1 MKLVK
6 LALILELKNAQVVE
20 EEISFSMDSVWPAS
34 KAVIIAMIQIDV
46 IPVTQAVHHA
56 VDPILKIV
64 PHVQYHFI
72 WTQVTT
78 LASHVVPKDKSTLA
92 VLAL

>member
-34 KAVIIAMIQIDV
+34 KAVIIAMILIVV
-46 IPVTQAVHHA
+46 IPVTLAVHHA

-72 WTQVTT
+72 
-78 LASHVVPKDKSTLA
+78 
-92 VLAL
+92 